1 MKRAY
6 AISILLLVVLTA
18 LLADREPSTSAEL
31 LPIASAIGWV
41 EGSGRALEPELLGA
55 GIRPAHVVRIGS
67 GFIPSTPPAMML
79 FYGGVCRVY
88 RDIAGRPLQ
97 STDIPLLSWLINFLG
112 VMPWALI
119 LFAALRRLAILW
131 GMDAGVE
138 PEMAAWAVMAGSLAF
153 GWLGVISPYL
163 PVAAIACWI
172 VVVVLETCIEP
183 NVRMIILVGLMSGLA
198 GAAHPAGWI
207 WGGWGILLLFVS
219 SPKAITSARQTRITI
234 YFAAS
239 AVIGIVICLIGN
251 AIFFGTPLPV
261 QWINSQPVVLDTNY
275 LVGLIW
281 HDLLGWNGLL
291 WLSPLILPGIARIA
305 SGNSEVLG
313 GPAMM
318 LLITLAAV
326 ALFSWG
332 IADDARLIE
341 EMDQVPQEVRVIPVE
356 MSEGE
361 FVMVQ
366 LGSSGQSSVEQRGF
380 FERLVERTDIFFW
393 TGGRSPGMPIF
404 LPVAL
409 ILSMLGWSWVGVS
422 RFWDAWNWVG
432 VRFGGLL
439 GLFMSQAPYGSV
451 SELFVYVGLL
461 PSNGRVPIAEAIL
474 AVCTKLAE
482 LWPSGI
488 VQF

>member
-6 AISILLLVVLTA
+6 AISILLLVVLTGF
-18 LLADREPSTSAEL
+18 LADRDPSTSAEL

-55 GIRPAHVVRIGS
+55 GIKPAHVVKIGTS
-67 GFIPSTPPAMML
+67 LIPRTPPAMML
-79 FYGGVCRVY
+79 FYGGVCRLYKDAV
-88 RDIAGRPLQ
+88 GRPLQ
-97 STDIPLLSWLINFLG
+97 GTDIPMLSWLINFLG
-112 VMPWALI
+112 VLPWALI

-131 GMDAGVE
+131 GMDEGAE

-172 VVVVLETCIEP
+172 VVIVLEAGIAP
-183 NVRMIILVGLMSGLA
+183 RRRWMILAGLMSGLA

-207 WGGWGILLLFVS
+207 WGVWGILLLFVS
-219 SPKAITSARQTRITI
+219 SPKGISPARQTLLVI
-234 YFAAS
+234 YYAVSAA
-239 AVIGIVICLIGN
+239 AGVVVCLIGN
-251 AIFFGTPLPV
+251 ALFFGTPLPI
-261 QWINSQPVVLDTNY
+261 QWIDIQPLNLDMNY

-281 HDLLGWNGLL
+281 HDLIGWNGLL
-291 WLSPLILPGIARIA
+291 WLSPLILPGVARIA
-305 SGNSEVLG
+305 GGNSDLVG
-313 GPAMM
+313 GSAMM
-318 LLITLAAV
+318 LLIALAAV

-332 IADDARLIE
+332 IAADARLLE
-341 EMDQVPQEVRVIPVE
+341 EMDRVPQEIRVIPVE
-356 MSEGE
+356 LSEGE

-366 LGSSGQSSVEQRGF
+366 LGPAGQSTAEQRGF

-393 TGGRSPGMPIF
+393 TGGRSPGMPMF

-409 ILSMLGWSWVGVS
+409 ILSMLGWSLMGTS
-422 RFWDAWNWVG
+422 RFWDSWNWVA

-451 SELFVYVGLL
+451 SELFVYLGLL
-461 PSNGRVPIAEAIL
+461 PSNGHVPIAEAVL
-474 AVCTKLAE
+474 AVCTKLSE
-482 LWPSGI
+482 LWPSGV